1 MSCGLT
7 HLSDDLAV
15 AVLARVP
22 FSTRGSVRAVCRRFG
37 ALVATAA
44 FRQERRDS
52 GFAEFGVVVFGG
64 EHDFEASSACWL
76 LARGEPPRPLAP
88 LRGKRYSAASV
99 VPGGREVW
107 LLGGRSDRAV
117 LTTVEAYRPDTG
129 TVRACPPMQQRR
141 SGAVAGVIKDTI
153 VVAGGACSGRLVASV
168 EAYEC
173 ATAAWTAL
181 PPLPHAAWLATA
193 CVLNGSLFVAGGV
206 RCDKLQ
212 CWDGAEWSVRGSL
225 PSNRWG
231 AASVARDGKMLV
243 IGGSVAPSFRETSS
257 VLAYSVETDS
267 WEPFEPLPEPRSGCW
282 ATIEHTGSILVVGG
296 GAPFRYENGSWSTV
310 AEACDFGS
318 ELASAV
324 SHSVLLG

>member
-22 FSTRGSVRAVCRRFG
+22 FSSQPDVRAACRRFR
-37 ALVATAA
+37 ALLATAA
-44 FRQERRDS
+44 FRQERLDS

-76 LARGEPPRPLAP
+76 LARGEPPRPIAP
-88 LRGKRYSAASV
+88 LSGKRYSAASIA
-99 VPGGREVW
+99 PGGREVW
-107 LLGGRSDRAV
+107 LFGGRSDRAV

-129 TVRACPPMQQRR
+129 TVRVCPPMNQRR
-141 SGAVAGVIKDTI
+141 AGAVAGLIDGTI

-168 EAYEC
+168 EAYAC
-173 ATAAWTAL
+173 ATATWRAL

-212 CWDGAEWSVRGSL
+212 CWNGAEWSVRRSL
-225 PSNRWG
+225 PTNRWG

-257 VLAYSVETDS
+257 VLSYCVEADS
-267 WEPFEPLPEPRSGCW
+267 WEPFEPLPEPRSGCS
-282 ATIEHTGSILVVGG
+282 ATIEHTGSILLVGG
-296 GAPFRYENGSWSTV
+296 GAPLRYENGSWAAV
-310 AEACDFGS
+310 EEARDFGL